1 MYLSMCRNYSLLNKG
16 SSAEYIYKS
25 SNAQVLKM
33 NTQLLFKFINLLVY
47 TIALYILVV
56 VRHSS
61 RLLWL
66 SLGPY
71 LFWYHQP
78 SC

>member
-33 NTQLLFKFINLLVY
+33 NTQLLFKFINILVY
-47 TIALYILVV
+47 TIALYILAV

-61 RLLWL
+61 RLL
-66 SLGPY
+66 
-71 LFWYHQP
+71 
-78 SC
+78 